1 MEFNNINELKE
12 RLMPAL
18 RSKLKE
24 FQLNKMHY
32 VTIDDIWCYLK
43 EYRWKYSEGLTLST
57 MVDDILNTDNDKIDD
72 YAKDRIINERVETSN
87 EIL

>member
-24 FQLNKMHY
+24 LHLNKMHY
-32 VTIDDIWCYLK
+32 INIDDIWQYLK
-43 EYRWKYSEGLTLST
+43 EYKWKTSEGLTLST
-57 MVDDILNTDNDKIDD
+57 MVDDILNTDNDYIDD
-72 YAKDRIINERVETSN
+72 YVKDRIINERVETSN